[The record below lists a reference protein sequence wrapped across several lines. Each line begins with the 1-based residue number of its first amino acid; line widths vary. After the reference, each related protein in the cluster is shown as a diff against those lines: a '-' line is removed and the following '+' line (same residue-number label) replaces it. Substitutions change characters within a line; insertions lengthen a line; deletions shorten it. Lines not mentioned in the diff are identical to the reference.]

1 MTAELAPT
9 PPRAPSA
16 PWDPLPS
23 EAPDEYAQFWA
34 WLMTAPRPAPA
45 DVNPNLSP
53 TWRERAGAW
62 DLQCAV
68 HAATG
73 GTAGPKELARTI
85 LAGYLQIA
93 VQETIKLHRASLL
106 GERVMSARD
115 VREAVALIESWSA
128 LAPATDTG
136 QIDVSAATPE
146 ERAVLLR
153 ALPILERIRRKPQ

>member
-1 MTAELAPT
+1 MTALAPT
-9 PPRAPSA
+9 RPAAPSA

-23 EAPDEYAQFWA
+23 EAPDEYAAFWA
-34 WLMTAPRPAPA
+34 WLLTSPRPTPA

-68 HAATG
+68 HQATG

-93 VQETIKLHRASLL
+93 VQETIKLHRASLM

-115 VREAVALIESWSA
+115 VREAVGLIESWSA
-128 LAPATDTG
+128 LAPAADTG
-136 QIDVSAATPE
+136 QIDLTQASAE
-146 ERAVLLR
+146 ERAVLLK